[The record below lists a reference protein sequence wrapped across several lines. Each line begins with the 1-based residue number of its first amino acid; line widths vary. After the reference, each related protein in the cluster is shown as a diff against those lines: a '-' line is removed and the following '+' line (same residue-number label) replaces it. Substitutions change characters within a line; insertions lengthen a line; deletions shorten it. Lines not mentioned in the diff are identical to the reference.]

1 MTAEQN
7 KVSPVQKVIQ
17 LLDELKGKVQP
28 ALQPAAGCIASTGSS
43 NYPMHVTSRYGF
55 FNERKNECLSML
67 KVFNE

>member
-28 ALQPAAGCIASTGSS
+28 ATQPDAVFVAIAESV
-43 NYPMHVTSRYGF
+43 NHQMHVTIFRC
-55 FNERKNECLSML
+55 NC
-67 KVFNE
+67 